1 MKKILLPLV
10 TIVGF
15 LSGLI
20 GLTMIRLSKSM
31 EDWEMAWDEEKEEE

>member
-10 TIVGF
+10 TIVGV